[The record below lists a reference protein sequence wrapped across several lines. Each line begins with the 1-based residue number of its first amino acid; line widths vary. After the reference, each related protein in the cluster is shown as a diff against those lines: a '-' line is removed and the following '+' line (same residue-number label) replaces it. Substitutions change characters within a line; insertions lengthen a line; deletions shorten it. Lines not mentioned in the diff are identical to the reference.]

1 MAALFA
7 VLTSAQAQTQ
17 EGAGGRPEIQ
27 LPRVLV
33 EVGLDLAPLGDQ
45 GERAGRSREEAL
57 AAHEPAA
64 WPQSDALDPAA
75 ALPPRAAALVQDSTS
90 ASEKG
95 EAFRAVQFL
104 RQAEEIAP
112 DHPTVIR
119 ALAMASAES
128 GNLTRAALYLK
139 RIIAFRQQD
148 VDALLTLARHATQS
162 EPREQALAYCHAID
176 KAHAPA
182 VIADYYRATALARA
196 GYTTAAAECL
206 SRLLDRIGEV
216 DLDGIAKDGKTPPLL
231 LRELR
236 VIKET
241 TPQLRIQ
248 QGDLLLKSGH
258 FKQAA
263 QVYDAIKLDEVSTRH
278 TLVARRIYL
287 ALHAKNPDSA
297 IDQAIALLSEPDARE
312 ADAKLVGYLKQQG
325 VSDLA
330 LAQRIEALVQT
341 DGVTLTRLI
350 ALSRV
355 AEKGRLLGPINTWL
369 SSGPVSPDRLR
380 QAIALVPFDDA
391 QPTDAAALTDLLKL
405 VANLMQQSPE
415 QAYAYAQAAVS
426 EVQSPVTLLRAIRSD
441 RYTAQSSVFTQLLAA
456 VAYEQT
462 LRRQDALSEYL
473 ALSTDHAEL
482 LEQVHF
488 QTVRLQLAL
497 GLGREAF
504 EALGTPDVDAE
515 WTEFELSIRAMALAG
530 QAREALALVDER
542 IRSLGKQLRLDLLRI
557 EMIAM
562 MGRPQEACNL
572 LLRLI
577 SSQPNDE
584 SLYRLGID
592 LAYDYRASFSR
603 MTDADRMRRAFVTR
617 LISNLPDSPMARIGM
632 AQNIMSNPARFDEAE
647 QLLFKVLE
655 DEPQNAAA
663 MSILVD
669 LYDGVGDE
677 VSATEMHRR
686 YVEAIPVG
694 VSRTLIIAER
704 AVDKG
709 QTQQATQVIEEIL
722 QLEEQGVLPGPAMT
736 GSQAASLLHY
746 IEAADPD
753 RETDDLYLGMIR
765 RFPDDPGLNNALGY
779 RWAVQGKNLLQAKA
793 MIERAL
799 QADPGSHSI
808 MDSLAWVQYK
818 LGEFDEAKATQSR
831 ALMVLEALLARL
843 RRPGLG
849 LPDELIPDLGATTAI
864 LNDHMGD
871 IHYKLGEE
879 RKAIDA
885 WRVAMK
891 QTYGEEEMQFD
902 PELATLAARLNAKI
916 DAIAEGQPAPVAEV
930 PGPEAHGPAGHPAQN
945 APE

>member
-7 VLTSAQAQTQ
+7 VLTSGQAQTQ
-17 EGAGGRPEIQ
+17 EEAEGQPEIQ

-33 EVGLDLAPLGDQ
+33 EVGLELAPLGDQ
-45 GERAGRSREEAL
+45 GERAGLSLKEAL

-64 WPQSDALDPAA
+64 WPESNALDPAA
-75 ALPPRAAALVQDSTS
+75 ALPPGAAALIPDS
-90 ASEKG
+90 ASALEKG
-95 EAFRAVQFL
+95 EAFRAVQLL

-112 DHPTVIR
+112 DHPTIIR
-119 ALAMASAES
+119 ALGMASAES
-128 GNLTRAALYLK
+128 GNLTRAAAYLR

-148 VDALLTLARHATQS
+148 TEALLILTRHAAQS
-162 EPREQALAYCHAID
+162 ESLEQTLTYCQAID
-176 KAHAPA
+176 KND
-182 VIADYYRATALARA
+182 VQEGIADYYRATALARV

-206 SRLLDRIGEV
+206 SRLLDRIDET
-216 DLDGIAKDGKTPPLL
+216 DLDELADQGKVPALL

-236 VIKET
+236 VIQET
-241 TPQLRIQ
+241 IPQLRIQ
-248 QGDLLLKSGH
+248 QGDLFLK
-258 FKQAA
+258 AA
-263 QVYDAIKLDEVSTRH
+263 AFDRAAKVYDAIKLDEVSSRH
-278 TLVARRIYL
+278 TLVARRVYL
-287 ALHAKNPDSA
+287 ALRATNPDSA
-297 IDQAIALLSEPDARE
+297 IDQAIALLREPDAGE
-312 ADAKLVGYLKQQG
+312 ADAELVGYLKQQG

-341 DGVTLTRLI
+341 DGVTLARLI

-355 AEKGRLLGPINTWL
+355 AEKGRLLGPINNWL
-369 SSGPVSPDRLR
+369 SSRPVSPGRLR

-391 QPTDAAALTDLLKL
+391 QPADAEALADLFKL
-405 VANLMQQSPE
+405 VANLMQQSPK

-426 EVQSPVTLLRAIRSD
+426 EVQAPVTILRAIRSD
-441 RYTAQSSVFTQLLAA
+441 RYAAQAGVFTQLLAA

-462 LRRQDALSEYL
+462 LRRQDALSTYL
-473 ALSTDHAEL
+473 ALSTDDAEL
-482 LEQVHF
+482 IQQVRF
-488 QTVRLQLAL
+488 PTVRLQLAL
-497 GLGREAF
+497 GLGQEAF
-504 EALGTPDVDAE
+504 ESLGTPDVDAD
-515 WTEFELSIRAMALAG
+515 WTEFELSIRAMAAAG
-530 QAREALALVDER
+530 QAREALALLDER

-562 MGRPQEACNL
+562 LGRPQEACNL

-584 SLYRLGID
+584 ALYRLGID

-603 MTDADRMRRAFVTR
+603 ITDADRMRRAFVTR
-617 LISNLPDSPMARIGM
+617 LISNLPDSAVARIGM
-632 AQNIMSNPARFDEAE
+632 ARNIMGNPARFEEAE
-647 QLLFKVLE
+647 QQLFKVLE
-655 DEPQNAAA
+655 QEPENADALFL
-663 MSILVD
+663 LVE
-669 LYDGVGDE
+669 LYDSWGAEDMARAMFVRYIERLPLSVG
-677 VSATEMHRR
+677 
-686 YVEAIPVG
+686 
-694 VSRTLIIAER
+694 RTLTVAER
-704 AVDKG
+704 AVKQG
-709 QTQQATQVIEEIL
+709 QQQLVIQVIESTL

-736 GSQAASLLHY
+736 GAQAASLLHY
-746 IEAADPD
+746 LEAANPE
-753 RETDDLYLGMIR
+753 RQTDDLFLAMIR
-765 RFPDDPGLNNALGY
+765 RFPDDAGLNNALGY

-849 LPDELIPDLGATTAI
+849 LPDELVPDLGATTAI

-891 QTYGEEEMQFD
+891 QAYGEEEMQFD
-902 PELATLAARLNAKI
+902 PELATLADRLNAKI
-916 DAIAEGQPAPVAEV
+916 DAIAEGQPVPVAEV
-930 PGPEAHGPAGHPAQN
+930 PGPEAHGPAVHPAENEQ
-945 APE
+945 E